1 MRTPSALCDSAQV
14 RTVLI
19 VDDHPSFRSA
29 ARALLQAA
37 GYEVVGE
44 AEDGASAVEAAERLR
59 PDVVLVDVRLPD
71 VDGFEVGRRLAAGE
85 RPPVVVLTSSHA
97 VSSFRKRL
105 EANPSF
111 GFIPKSELSGEAL
124 ASLVS

>member
-1 MRTPSALCDSAQV
+1 MRAPGALCHSCRV
-14 RTVLI
+14 RTVLL

-44 AEDGASAVEAAERLR
+44 AEDGASAIEAAERLR
-59 PDVVLVDVRLPD
+59 PNVVLLDVRLPD
-71 VDGFEVGRRLAAGE
+71 LDGFEVGRRLAAGE
-85 RPPVVVLTSSHA
+85 QPPIIVLTSSHA
-97 VSSFRKRL
+97 VSSFRRRL
-105 EANPSF
+105 DANPSF

-124 ASLVS
+124 ASLVP